1 MNTKQFR
8 PSNAIVLLLV
18 LVWSLTATAPA
29 VQAANLMPDEIRAG
43 SVIAKFDDTR
53 QYAIAYKPGF

>member
-18 LVWSLTATAPA
+18 LVWSQTATAPA
-29 VQAANLMPDEIRAG
+29 VQAANLMPAEIRAG